1 MRIEKELACIDVPSI
16 YQREGKDCYFDTY
29 RKKLIEVTPEET
41 VRQKIASLF
50 EFKYGVP
57 KEMIGIEVPMSFY
70 VKGEAGRAD
79 IIIHTYGS
87 DGKSIYP
94 IAVIECKNPDV
105 FITDKVADQA
115 IRYCDILGGKYIIL
129 TNGKE
134 LLMAVYDDRLD
145 KYIYLNE
152 VLSYRQMISN
162 EYVLPKI
169 KKDSFVRFTF
179 KELENLGLINNYNNQ
194 GIWVFGEST
203 SGALRSFAVNLY
215 QCLLDTN
222 HCLPKTSR
230 KTFTLI
236 EDIGQRYSDYS
247 NAGGGHYT
255 GVYRAFLVKDRFYD
269 SQIVSLSIFG
279 TEASFRNENRNSY
292 TSIVVSID
300 NFKTSHNSLQY
311 NVDRFANIRS
321 DGEIEFFH
329 NGQIGNYKCSDVI
342 DIVDKN
348 GDGLRVTSS
357 GIYIGRLDRNKTFYL
372 DDNDVSEFVYNLIE
386 YALLREEVRKKR
398 KK

>member
-1 MRIEKELACIDVPSI
+1 M
-16 YQREGKDCYFDTY
+16 
-29 RKKLIEVTPEET
+29 
-41 VRQKIASLF
+41 
-50 EFKYGVP
+50 
-57 KEMIGIEVPMSFY
+57 
-70 VKGEAGRAD
+70 
-79 IIIHTYGS
+79 
-87 DGKSIYP
+87 
-94 IAVIECKNPDV
+94 
-105 FITDKVADQA
+105 
-115 IRYCDILGGKYIIL
+115 
-129 TNGKE
+129 
-134 LLMAVYDDRLD
+134 
-145 KYIYLNE
+145 
-152 VLSYRQMISN
+152 
-162 EYVLPKI
+162 
-169 KKDSFVRFTF
+169 
-179 KELENLGLINNYNNQ
+179 
-194 GIWVFGEST
+194 
-203 SGALRSFAVNLY
+203 
-215 QCLLDTN
+215 
-222 HCLPKTSR
+222 
-230 KTFTLI
+230 
-236 EDIGQRYSDYS
+236 
-247 NAGGGHYT
+247 
-255 GVYRAFLVKDRFYD
+255 FLVKDRFYD